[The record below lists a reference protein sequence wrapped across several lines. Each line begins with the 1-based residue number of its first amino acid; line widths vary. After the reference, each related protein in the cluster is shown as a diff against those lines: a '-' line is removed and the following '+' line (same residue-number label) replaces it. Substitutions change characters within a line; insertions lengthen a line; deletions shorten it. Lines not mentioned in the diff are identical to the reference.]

1 MSHDRFLG
9 RGTSIAPLVKQSRA
23 VCLAARRIAWSL
35 PKMYRQDESIYALI
49 PPEEVVEQRP
59 PMCAPPRRA
68 PTKSQDPLTGV
79 DQLLEHAE
87 NSKTK

>member
-1 MSHDRFLG
+1 MSHVDHG
-9 RGTSIAPLVKQSRA
+9 GTSIAPLVKQSRA

-49 PPEEVVEQRP
+49 PPEEMVEQRP

-68 PTKSQDPLTGV
+68 LTKSQDPLTGV
-79 DQLLEHAE
+79 DQLLEH
-87 NSKTK
+87 